1 MRNLLQQLENN
12 EAVLMLYLSG
22 ELPPEDHVEVEQ
34 QLASD
39 VNLRRELEA
48 LKGLQSEF
56 TFALSEADR
65 QSMPPI
71 LQSLKQAAAVKRV
84 SRAFVKFQLERP
96 QIASSQDSPVFVRSL
111 RLPSWSYPFATAAM
125 ILIGWVAYWG
135 FSSGGPPRHGIP
147 EVAEVEIHRG
157 SVDDEEAYP
166 PVIVDESGHHR
177 VLLPTLGL
185 DEGDVNLV
193 AISAGSYDVSSMF
206 QPVGE

>member
-39 VNLRRELEA
+39 ASLRCELEA
-48 LKGLQSEF
+48 LEGLQNEF
-56 TFALSEADR
+56 TFALSEADN

-84 SRAFVKFQLERP
+84 SRALVKFQLERP
-96 QIASSQDSPVFVRSL
+96 QIASSQDIPVFVRSL

-135 FSSGGPPRHGIP
+135 FSSGGPSRHGIP
-147 EVAEVEIHRG
+147 EIAEVENHRG
-157 SVDDEEAYP
+157 SVDEEEAYP
-166 PVIVDESGHHR
+166 PVIVDEFGHHR
-177 VLLPTLGL
+177 VLLPTMGL

-206 QPVGE
+206 QPVSE